1 MLTSLPLALHNSQ
14 GDAHSILCICEKN
27 VLMKWHLLPN
37 SYFSGKKKKEK
48 KKTDLVLFSPCGF
61 SSEEKLVV
69 FVEIQL

>member
-1 MLTSLPLALHNSQ
+1 MAFTPSQ
-14 GDAHSILCICEKN
+14 LFQWEK
-27 VLMKWHLLPN
+27 
-37 SYFSGKKKKEK
+37 K